1 MRRDARPRLLLAIG
15 LLSIRAVGLYAQSP
29 LITHISVTDSNVLL
43 TWDTPTNRFIVE
55 RCSSLTGS
63 SVCCA
68 LSTGAVANT
77 VVCPIGDES
86 TAFFGLQFGLLALE
100 FPDAALE
107 QVLIGAANPKHA
119 PTNKFWDVDV
129 PNITSVSGTFKGITN
144 LTGSDVLTDLSVVNL
159 GNNAISDLGPI
170 AGLTKLTIVNFINN
184 DITEVAPLAGL
195 TNVTKI
201 LMFMNQISDLTPF
214 SGLTDLADL
223 WIGDNE
229 IEDLTP
235 LSSLTQLTRLELYDN
250 QISNLTALSGMTNL
264 TDLRI
269 SGNEIEDLP
278 PLAPLTQLT
287 SLSLHANLIS
297 NLSPLSGLMSLVALH
312 LHNNEISSL
321 SPLSALGDLTL
332 LNLENNQVTDL
343 SPLVANAAGGGI
355 GDETHVYLS
364 GNPLSS
370 NAETVQ
376 IPALEGYDVTV
387 HWP

>member
-1 MRRDARPRLLLAIG
+1 VRPRLLLAIG
-15 LLSIRAVGLYAQSP
+15 LLSIRAAGLYAQSP

-214 SGLTDLADL
+214 SGLTDL
-223 WIGDNE
+223 
-229 IEDLTP
+229 
-235 LSSLTQLTRLELYDN
+235 
-250 QISNLTALSGMTNL
+250 

-269 SGNEIEDLP
+269 SGNEIEDLT